1 MSALIKSAA
10 AAGAARPFAAVGAS
24 HELNP
29 AREPGWK
36 PAERLLEERIAALE
50 AELAGDREAVSARLA
65 EAREQGA
72 REALETR
79 SDAEEQAL
87 AALEAAL
94 GAALEQWRERLA
106 SWDRAAAGIA
116 RAVLEQVFVADEQRA
131 ALVESAIARKLAAL
145 NSASLVEVRVSA
157 EDFGEAR
164 ALEAAAAR
172 LGRGVRL
179 AGDPALRSGECLV
192 DLKLGHADLG
202 LGGQWRRIEA
212 LLERL
217 EREGGEA

>member
-10 AAGAARPFAAVGAS
+10 AAGAARPFAALGAS
-24 HELNP
+24 RVISM
-29 AREPGWK
+29 AREPEWQ

-50 AELAGDREAVSARLA
+50 AELVGEREAVSAKLA
-65 EAREQGA
+65 EAREQAA

-87 AALEAAL
+87 AALQDAL

-106 SWDRAAAGIA
+106 SWDRAAAGVA
-116 RAVLEQVFVADEQRA
+116 RAVLEQVFVANDERA

-145 NSASLVEVRVSA
+145 ESASLVEVRVSA
-157 EDFGEAR
+157 EDFGEAG
-164 ALEAAAAR
+164 ALEAAER
-172 LGRGVRL
+172 LGRGVKL
-179 AGDPALRSGECLV
+179 AGDPALQSGECLV
-192 DLKLGHADLG
+192 DLKLGHVDLG
-202 LGGQWRRIEA
+202 LGGQWRRIDA
-212 LLERL
+212 LLDQL